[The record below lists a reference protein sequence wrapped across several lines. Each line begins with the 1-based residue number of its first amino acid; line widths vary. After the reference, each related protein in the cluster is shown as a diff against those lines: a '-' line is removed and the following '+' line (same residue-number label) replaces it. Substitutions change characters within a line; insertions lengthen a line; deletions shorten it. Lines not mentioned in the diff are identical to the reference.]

1 MGHPDFTPHRT
12 KSLRCVVFGGTVISP
27 EIVAAAKDNTGFSV
41 DKAIV
46 GYGMSEGVPTLGAE
60 IDEASRSEDGCLGLN
75 KIMPGTRVKICAP
88 ESRKPLRRGEIGELH
103 VGGEVLIRGY
113 LVGDNRAFYDDPQ
126 GHWLA
131 TGDQAKMD
139 GEGTIYILGRYKD
152 IIIRGGENLSPALIE
167 TSLNK
172 AGVVV
177 GVPDTSRYSIRPA
190 NCKANGDP

>member
-1 MGHPDFTPHRT
+1 MGHPAFTPHRT
-12 KSLRCVVFGGTVISP
+12 KSLRCVTFGGTVISP
-27 EIVAAAKDNTGFSV
+27 EIVATATDNAGLNA

-46 GYGMSEGVPTLGAE
+46 GFGMSEGLPTLAAE

-103 VGGEVLIRGY
+103 VGGEMLIRGY
-113 LVGDNRAFYDDPQ
+113 LVGDNCAFYDDPQ

-177 GVPDTSRYSIRPA
+177 GIPSTSRYFLHPA
-190 NCKANGDP
+190 DYKANGDP